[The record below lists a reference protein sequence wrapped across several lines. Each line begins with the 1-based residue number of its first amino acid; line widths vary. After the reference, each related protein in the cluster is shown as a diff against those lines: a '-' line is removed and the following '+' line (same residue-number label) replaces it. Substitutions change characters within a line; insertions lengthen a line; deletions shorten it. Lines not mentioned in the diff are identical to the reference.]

1 MIIIILPLC
10 GAIFVEFVKITV
22 RQQLTSVDPRL
33 DGPEASEHPDLLH
46 VADDGVDVE
55 PLALGVD
62 GVEAAHQVL
71 QEQLECLRQAEHS
84 FALKYSAVQCG
95 VCAGEL

>member
-1 MIIIILPLC
+1 MDSPTS
-10 GAIFVEFVKITV
+10 GAVLVQGVEVGV
-22 RQQLTSVDPRL
+22 CDELAPVHPRL
-33 DGPEASEHPDLLH
+33 DGPQSSQHPDLLH

-71 QEQLECLRQAEHS
+71 Q
-84 FALKYSAVQCG
+84 K
-95 VCAGEL
+95 

>member
-1 MIIIILPLC
+1 MC
-10 GAIFVEFVKITV
+10 GAILVEFVKITV

-33 DGPEASEHPDLLH
+33 DGPKASEHPDLLH

-71 QEQLECLRQAEHS
+71 QEQLECLRQAEHG

>member
-1 MIIIILPLC
+1 MTPACTRTILPLC
-10 GAIFVEFVKITV
+10 GAVFVELVKVTV
-22 RQQLTSVDPRL
+22 GQEFASVDPRL
-33 DGPEASEHPDLLH
+33 DGSQSSQHPDLLH

-71 QEQLECLRQAEHS
+71 Q
-84 FALKYSAVQCG
+84 K
-95 VCAGEL
+95 

>member
-1 MIIIILPLC
+1 MSTQYNYNVKCMMIIILPLS

-22 RQQLTSVDPRL
+22 GQQLTPVDPGL
-33 DGPEASEHPDLLH
+33 DGPQTSEHPDLLH

-62 GVEAAHQVL
+62 GVEASHQVL
-71 QEQLECLRQAEHS
+71 Q
-84 FALKYSAVQCG
+84 K
-95 VCAGEL
+95 